1 MNRINRVGVLGAGVM
16 GATIAAHLANSGL
29 EVLLLDMV
37 PRELTDKEKAGGL
50 TVESPEVR
58 NRIAQSGKDGL
69 LKVVPAPYYSKA
81 YANRITTGNFDDDLD
96 KLAECDWVIE
106 VVVENIS
113 IKQELL
119 KRISPHLTSETI
131 LSTNTSGLSVNDM
144 EAVLPEELRR
154 NFLVTHFFN
163 PPRYMRLMEIVATKQ
178 TDPELMT
185 FMADFISTKLGK
197 GVVVARDSPNFIAN
211 RIGIYGIYKSIQHM
225 VEMGMTIEEV
235 DIITGPATGR
245 PKSATFRTAD
255 LVGIDTLAHV
265 ANNSYKLC
273 PEDEDRDVFRRVDFI
288 QDLIGKGYL
297 GNKSGQGFYK
307 KEKVEGKSRIS
318 YYDYTTGEYSPLAKP
333 KFGSIGMIKQVDN
346 PAEKIRMLVGADDR
360 AAEYGWRTL
369 RDVLIYTCNRIPEIT
384 DNVVSIDNAMRWGFN
399 WELGPFEMLDAI
411 GLEYFAKRVA
421 EDGVAVPEKI
431 RGIDSFYRYSDSG
444 EREVFDLTTGEY
456 VRFPEA
462 KGEIS
467 LEIIKNGGGVVEKNS
482 NSSIIDL
489 GDGVFGLEFHSK
501 MNAISGDIL
510 SMTQKAIRRAEDDGI
525 GLVIGNQGAN
535 FSAGANLMLIA
546 VAMAEGAY
554 DDIAM
559 ALNAFQKTTMAIKLS
574 KVPVVTAPFNMTLGG
589 GCEYALH
596 SAGRVASAET
606 YMGLVEIGVGL
617 LPAAGGTKEMCI
629 RAVDLAAQYKTDCQ
643 PFVFKYFEQIA
654 MAKVSR
660 SAAELF
666 DMGYMQHGD
675 SVTMNSAR
683 LIGDAK
689 TKVQA
694 LAVNYRPQSMRV
706 DIAAPG
712 RDVAAAIKSRL
723 WNLKMGNYI
732 TPYEEELGGVIADV
746 ICGGDVLPGTKI
758 TEEYL
763 LGLERESFLR
773 LCTNKKSA
781 ERIQHMLKKGKP
793 LRN

>member
-37 PRELTDKEKAGGL
+37 PRELTEQEKKKGL
-50 TVESPEVR
+50 SLDSTDVR
-58 NRIAQSGKDGL
+58 NRIAESARKGL
-69 LKVVPAPYYSKA
+69 LKMAPAPYYSKG
-81 YANRITTGNFDDDLD
+81 YANRIETGNFDDDLD
-96 KLAECDWVIE
+96 KLAGCDWVIE
-106 VVVENIS
+106 VVVENIA

-119 KRISPHLTSETI
+119 KRISPYLTPSTI
-131 LSTNTSGLSVNDM
+131 LSTNTSGLSVNEM
-144 EAVLPEELRR
+144 AAVLPEDIRK

-163 PPRYMRLMEIVATKQ
+163 PPRYMRLLEIVATEH
-178 TDPELMT
+178 TDPDVMKS
-185 FMADFISTKLGK
+185 MVDFISTRLGK
-197 GVVVARDSPNFIAN
+197 GVVVAKDSPNFIAN

-225 VEMGMTIEEV
+225 IDMGLTIEEV
-235 DIITGPATGR
+235 DIVTGPATGR

-255 LVGIDTLAHV
+255 LVGIDTLVHV
-265 ANNSYKLC
+265 ANNSYELC
-273 PEDEDRDVFRRVDFI
+273 PEDEDRDVFRKADFI
-288 QDLIGKGYL
+288 NDLIDKGFL

-307 KEKVEGKSRIS
+307 KEKAEGKSRIS
-318 YYDYTTGEYSPLAKP
+318 YYDYTTGEYTPLAKP
-333 KFGSIGMIKQVDN
+333 KFASVGLVKQLDN
-346 PAEKIRMLVGADDR
+346 PAEKIRMIVGADDK

-369 RDVLIYTCNRIPEIT
+369 RDVLIYTCNRIPEIA
-384 DNVVSIDNAMRWGFN
+384 DDIVNIDNAMRWGFN

-411 GLEYFAKRVA
+411 GVENFVKRA
-421 EDGVAVPEKI
+421 DKDGVAVPETI
-431 RGIDSFYRYSDSG
+431 RSLDSFYRYSDSG
-444 EREVFDLTTGEY
+444 DKEVYDLLTGEY
-456 VRFPEA
+456 LKSPETR
-462 KGEIS
+462 GEMS
-467 LEIIKNGGGVVEKNS
+467 LEIIKKADGVVEKTS

-501 MNAISGDIL
+501 MNAIGGDIL
-510 SMTQKAIRRAEDDGI
+510 NMTQKAVRRAEEDGI

-535 FSAGANLMLIA
+535 FSVGANLMLIA

-559 ALNAFQKTTMAIKLS
+559 ALNSFQKTTMAIKLA

-589 GCEYALH
+589 GCEYVLH
-596 SAGRVASAET
+596 SAAVTASAET

-629 RAVDLAAQYKTDCQ
+629 RAVDLARQYKTDCQ
-643 PFVFKYFEQIA
+643 PFIFKYFEQIG
-654 MAKVSR
+654 MAKVST
-660 SAAELF
+660 SATELF
-666 DMGYMQHGD
+666 EMGYMQHGD
-675 SVTMNSAR
+675 SITMNSAR
-683 LIGDAK
+683 LINDAK
-689 TKVQA
+689 AKVQA
-694 LAVNYRPQSMRV
+694 LAVNYRPQMMRT

-732 TPYEEELGGVIADV
+732 TAYEEELGGVIADV
-746 ICGGDVLPGTKI
+746 ICGGDVLPGTII

-763 LGLERESFLR
+763 LALERESFLR
-773 LCTNKKSA
+773 LCGNKKSA